1 VHEWDQTDPAV
12 EPLEVRLAMPARPWR
27 LAARVVLGLVAAL
40 LLAVATAALVSS
52 DVRFVL
58 RGTYEEARILLRRRP
73 LADLAH
79 DPDAPAAWREK
90 AALVLEARAFA
101 DTALGLRVG
110 DTYTTFA
117 RVGRDTLLLV
127 MSASPKDALTPYL
140 WRFPIVGT
148 VPYRG
153 YFSLASAETAARA
166 FAARG
171 YDTYLRPASAF
182 STLGWF
188 SDPLLSTVL
197 DGDRVDVV
205 ETVLHESAHAT
216 LYLPANTPFDE
227 SFASLV
233 GYRGA
238 EAFFRARGD
247 TAAAAR
253 AAAIWRDE
261 IRLAAF
267 YARLAD
273 SLTALYDSARG
284 AALEEGRARIFGA
297 AKSEL
302 AGPLGQQLEVY
313 SGARLAGRPL
323 NNATVI
329 AARIYR
335 TRLDALE
342 AVYRR
347 AGGVREAV
355 ALIAQA
361 MRTRGATGPY
371 AALDQLLE
379 RSVP

>member
-1 VHEWDQTDPAV
+1 VTRS
-12 EPLEVRLAMPARPWR
+12 RLLR
-27 LAARVVLGLVAAL
+27 LAARIALGVIAALALTIVVAAL
-40 LLAVATAALVSS
+40 VFP

-58 RGTYEEARILLRRRP
+58 RASYEEARILLRRRP
-73 LADLAH
+73 LTDLVR
-79 DPDAPAAWREK
+79 DATAPPAWREK
-90 AALVLEARAFA
+90 AALALEARAYG

-117 RVGRDTLLLV
+117 PVGRDTLLLV
-127 MSASPKDALTPYL
+127 MSASPEDALRPYL

-148 VPYRG
+148 VPYHG
-153 YFSLASAETAARA
+153 YFSLASAQSAARA

-182 STLGWF
+182 STLGWL

-216 LYLPANTPFDE
+216 LYVPGATPFDE

-261 IRLAAF
+261 VRLSVF

-273 SLTALYDSARG
+273 SLTALYQAAPRG
-284 AALEEGRARIFGA
+284 AALDAGRARIFGA
-297 AKSEL
+297 AKAEL
-302 AGPLGQQLEVY
+302 TGPLGAALEVY

-329 AARIYR
+329 AAQIYR
-335 TRLDALE
+335 TRLDLLDAI
-342 AVYRR
+342 YRR
-347 AGGVREAV
+347 AGNVRDAVLQIADAMRGRGSAGPYV
-355 ALIAQA
+355 ALE
-361 MRTRGATGPY
+361 RV
-371 AALDQLLE
+371 LE
-379 RSVP
+379 RGGP

>member
-1 VHEWDQTDPAV
+1 MA
-12 EPLEVRLAMPARPWR
+12 ARTWR
-27 LAARVVLGLVAAL
+27 LVGLIVLGLVAAL
-40 LLAVATAALVSS
+40 VLVIAVAAAVSS

-73 LADLAH
+73 LADLVN

-90 AALVLEARAFA
+90 AALVIEARVFA

-153 YFSLASAETAARA
+153 YFSLASAEAAARA

-197 DGDRVDVV
+197 DGDRVGVV
-205 ETVLHESAHAT
+205 ETVLHESAHGT
-216 LYLPANTPFDE
+216 LYVPGATPFDE

-261 IRLAAF
+261 VRLSAF

-273 SLTALYDSARG
+273 SLTALYGSGGRDR
-284 AALEEGRARIFGA
+284 ALEEGRARIFGA
-297 AKSEL
+297 ARAEL
-302 AGPLGQQLEVY
+302 AGTLGEQLEVY
-313 SGARLAGRPL
+313 SGARLAERPL

-329 AARIYR
+329 ASRIYR
-335 TRLDALE
+335 TRLDVLE

-347 AGGVREAV
+347 AGDVRQAV
-355 ALIAQA
+355 ALIAGA
-361 MRTRGATGPY
+361 MRARGDADPF
-371 AALDQLLE
+371 ALLDGLLE
-379 RSVP
+379 GGGP